1 MVPRDARGRRGV
13 LIRAALALALLLGG
27 CAWGRGEAPR
37 ALPADRD
44 APLVY
49 VALGDSTVE
58 GVGASSPE
66 ASYVGRLHARLRGVY
81 PNARLVN
88 LGVAG
93 ATSADVLA
101 GQLERAIALGPH
113 LATLSIGPND
123 VTGRVT
129 LETFE
134 RNVGAMLGRLAR
146 ETRAVLVVNLL
157 PDLAVTPRFR
167 ASAARD
173 LVGRR
178 TVEFNG
184 ALGRAARALGV
195 EPVDLYGPSREE
207 LPRRPDLVWSDGYH
221 PSDAGYARWA
231 ELLWTGVAP
240 RIAAR

>member
-1 MVPRDARGRRGV
+1 V
-13 LIRAALALALLLGG
+13 ALALLLGG
-27 CAWGRGEAPR
+27 CAWGRSDAAR
-37 ALPADRD
+37 SLPADRD
-44 APLVY
+44 ASLVY

-58 GVGASSPE
+58 GVGASSPA
-66 ASYVGRLHARLRGVY
+66 ASYVGRLHARLRRVY

-93 ATSADVLA
+93 ATSADVRA
-101 GQLERAIALGPH
+101 GQLERAIALRPH

-123 VTGRVT
+123 VTGRVPV
-129 LETFE
+129 ETYE
-134 RNVGAMLGRLAR
+134 DNVGVILGRLAR

-167 ASAARD
+167 GSPARD
-173 LVGRR
+173 ALGRR
-178 TVEFNG
+178 TLEFNR

-207 LPRRPDLVWSDGYH
+207 LPRRPELVWSDGYH

-231 ELLWTGVAP
+231 ELLWAGVEA